1 MAGRGQTAT
10 KGAAGSAK
18 RKNNLS
24 NVMVPV
30 EKEQLKQMHPAKRL
44 VSVPVAKK
52 QMNKVERSDIG
63 TKLNKAKQQGYKAAK
78 ENKIFPRELQNTTN
92 GSWEDA
98 KLYDKNTR
106 QGQNYWQDHM
116 KGMSQI
122 QRQKQTRNYDT
133 QRGNRA
139 KAPTPPTPSPVP
151 KRPSTTSQANK
162 ETVRRY
168 EDAFASK
175 KKKK

>member
-1 MAGRGQTAT
+1 MAGSIR
-10 KGAAGSAK
+10 
-18 RKNNLS
+18 
-24 NVMVPV
+24 
-30 EKEQLKQMHPAKRL
+30 EKQ
-44 VSVPVAKK
+44 KK
-52 QMNKVERSDIG
+52 VRE
-63 TKLNKAKQQGYKAAK
+63 QGYKAAK

-98 KLYDKNTR
+98 KLYSKNTR
-106 QGQNYWQDHM
+106 QGQNYWQGHM
-116 KGMSQI
+116 KDMSQI
-122 QRQKQTRNYDT
+122 QRNKQTRDSDV

-151 KRPSTTSQANK
+151 KRPSTTKQANR

>member
-1 MAGRGQTAT
+1 MAGNIDD
-10 KGAAGSAK
+10 K
-18 RKNNLS
+18 
-24 NVMVPV
+24 
-30 EKEQLKQMHPAKRL
+30 LKK
-44 VSVPVAKK
+44 VKK
-52 QMNKVERSDIG
+52 
-63 TKLNKAKQQGYKAAK
+63 QGYKAAK
-78 ENKIFPRELQNTTN
+78 ENKIFPRELQNA
-92 GSWEDA
+92 GEDRWEDA
-98 KLYDKNTR
+98 KLYSMNTR

-122 QRQKQTRNYDT
+122 QRKQTRDSDT